1 MVINRNKSKRI
12 TTQFRQG
19 NKIIENPT
27 EIANNFNNFFIN
39 VGPTLAS
46 KILNSHK
53 NPNYYINISILDSFF
68 YPGNMRRGGWKYIV

>member
-39 VGPTLAS
+39 VGSALINKFLTAT
-46 KILNSHK
+46 KILMIISKLVSWGPSH
-53 NPNYYINISILDSFF
+53 
-68 YPGNMRRGGWKYIV
+68 